1 MDVGR
6 RVPKVLNFGLKS
18 KHLTWQQHLAIDRA
32 SEDCMSYCLNPACS
46 NPENL
51 VNTELC
57 QSCGSKLLLRDRYRV
72 LQALGQG
79 GFGATFLSK
88 DESLPGTPYCV
99 IKQLRPVVSSPHIL
113 QMARDLFQREAKTLG
128 KVGNHP
134 QVPRLLDYFEANQEF
149 FLVQEYISGST
160 LQQEVKRSG
169 PFSEAGVKQFLS
181 EVLPMLQYIHN
192 QQVIHRDIKPANLI
206 RRSQD
211 KKLVLIDFG
220 AVKDQVNPVRAGAS
234 EQTALTAYA
243 IGTPGYAPPEQM
255 AMRPVYASDI
265 YALGVTCLYL
275 LTGKSPKDMDYDPA
289 TGEVL
294 WREQVHISDHF
305 AEVLSKMLEVSVR
318 HRYQNAAEVLRA
330 LDLEPYLDS
339 LAQSMVAQ
347 SNRPVQRNSSYPNN
361 GSGIDTSPSSP
372 SSPSA
377 RLAAAIRARQS
388 HKLSDQTKSQDQTV
402 HHSEATSLQPGAS
415 RRRVMITQT
424 DTTTGVRSR
433 GTMGERPPTIASTK
447 LNPEEILVAYAKG
460 KRDFT
465 GQDLSS
471 LNLQRADLSDANF
484 HQSKL
489 HKINLQGANLFSADF
504 GRASLSQ
511 AVLKNTNLARAYLSH
526 ADLAGADLR
535 GANLSYAYLS
545 HANLRGANLCGADL
559 TGAKVSDEQLSLA
572 RTNWATVHPNG
583 KRGLW

>member
-1 MDVGR
+1 
-6 RVPKVLNFGLKS
+6 
-18 KHLTWQQHLAIDRA
+18 
-32 SEDCMSYCLNPACS
+32 MSYCLNPACT

-51 VNTELC
+51 THTDLC
-57 QSCGSKLLLRDRYRV
+57 QACGTKLLLRDRYRV
-72 LQALGQG
+72 VQALGQG

-88 DESLPGTPYCV
+88 DESLPGNPYCV
-99 IKQLRPVVSSPHIL
+99 IKQLRPAASSSAVL

-181 EVLPMLQYIHN
+181 EVLPMLQYIHG

-220 AVKDQVNPVRAGAS
+220 AVKDQVNPVQASAS
-234 EQTALTAYA
+234 EQTALTQYA

-275 LTGKSPKDMDYDPA
+275 LTARSPKDMDYDPA
-289 TGEVL
+289 TGEIL
-294 WREQVHISDHF
+294 WRQQVHISDHF
-305 AEVLSKMLEVSVR
+305 AEVLKKMLEVSVR
-318 HRYQNAAEVLRA
+318 HRYQNATEVLRA

-339 LAQSMVAQ
+339 LARGMVSQ
-347 SNRPVQRNSSYPNN
+347 PNN
-361 GSGIDTSPSSP
+361 RTARNNSDRTENTSSSTPSMPSSP
-372 SSPSA
+372 TA
-377 RLAAAIRARQS
+377 RMAAAIRARANRS
-388 HKLSDQTKSQDQTV
+388 ENTKPG
-402 HHSEATSLQPGAS
+402 SEATRLQSGTAGRRSILQNGPTTSATNIQNTSGSMGSGARSGSLVAKPAAA
-415 RRRVMITQT
+415 
-424 DTTTGVRSR
+424 DLL
-433 GTMGERPPTIASTK
+433 A
-447 LNPEEILVAYAKG
+447 AYAKG
-460 KRDFT
+460 KRDFICH
-465 GQDLSS
+465 DLS
-471 LNLQRADLSDANF
+471 LLALQKSDLSGANF

-489 HKINLQGANLFSADF
+489 FKINLQGANLNNADF

-511 AVLKNTNLARAYLSH
+511 ATLRNANLTRAYLSY

-535 GANLSYAYLS
+535 GADLSYAYLS
-545 HANLRGANLCGADL
+545 NANLRGTNLCGADL
-559 TGAKVSDEQLSLA
+559 TGAKISDEQLAVA
-572 RTNWATVHPNG
+572 RTNWSTIHPSG

>member
-1 MDVGR
+1 
-6 RVPKVLNFGLKS
+6 
-18 KHLTWQQHLAIDRA
+18 
-32 SEDCMSYCLNPACS
+32 MSYCLNPVCP

-51 VNTELC
+51 THTELC
-57 QSCGSKLLLRDRYRV
+57 QACGSKLLLRDRYRV
-72 LQALGQG
+72 IQALGQG

-88 DESLPGTPYCV
+88 DESLPGSPHCV
-99 IKQLRPVVSSPHIL
+99 IKQLRPAASSPHVL
-113 QMARDLFQREAKTLG
+113 QMARDLFRREAKTLG
-128 KVGNHP
+128 KIGNHP

-149 FLVQEYISGST
+149 YLVQEYISGST

-181 EVLPMLQYIHN
+181 EVVPMLQYIHG

-265 YALGVTCLYL
+265 YALGVTCIYL
-275 LTGKSPKDMDYDPA
+275 LTGKSPKDLDYDPA
-289 TGEVL
+289 TGEML

-305 AEVLSKMLEVSVR
+305 AGVLKKMLEVSVR
-318 HRYQNAAEVLRA
+318 HRYQNAGEVLRA

-339 LAQSMVAQ
+339 LAQSMVSKP
-347 SNRPVQRNSSYPNN
+347 SNRASKQPDPSSYLAD
-361 GSGIDTSPSSP
+361 SGESTSP

-377 RLAAAIRARQS
+377 RMAAAIRARQAKAS
-388 HKLSDQTKSQDQTV
+388 AA
-402 HHSEATSLQPGAS
+402 SEATTLQSGAS
-415 RRRVMITQT
+415 RRRMLNQQT
-424 DTTTGVRSR
+424 SMTSTSKGSSSKGSSTGN
-433 GTMGERPPTIASTK
+433 PSTNSPK
-447 LNPEEILVAYAKG
+447 LGADDLLADYAKG

-465 GQDLSS
+465 CRDLSA
-471 LNLQRADLSDANF
+471 LNLQKASLAGANF

-489 HKINLQGANLFSADF
+489 HKINFQGANLFSADF
-504 GRASLSQ
+504 GRSSLSQ
-511 AVLKNTNLARAYLSH
+511 AVLKNANLARAYLSH

-535 GANLSYAYLS
+535 GADLSYAYLS
-545 HANLRGANLCGADL
+545 NANLRGANLCGADL
-559 TGAKVSDEQLSLA
+559 TGAKVTDEQLAMA
-572 RTNWATVHPNG
+572 RTNWATVHPSG

>member
-1 MDVGR
+1 
-6 RVPKVLNFGLKS
+6 
-18 KHLTWQQHLAIDRA
+18 
-32 SEDCMSYCLNPACS
+32 MSYCLNPACP

-51 VNTELC
+51 ANTELC
-57 QSCGSKLLLRDRYRV
+57 QACGSKLLLRDRYRV
-72 LQALGQG
+72 FQALGQG
-79 GFGATFLSK
+79 GFGATFLAK
-88 DESLPGTPYCV
+88 DESLPGSPYCV
-99 IKQLRPVVSSPHIL
+99 IKQLRPAAPSPHVM
-113 QMARDLFQREAKTLG
+113 QMARDLFQREANTLG

-134 QVPRLLDYFEANQEF
+134 QVPRLLDYFEANNEF

-181 EVLPMLQYIHN
+181 EVLPMLQYIHG

-220 AVKDQVNPVRAGAS
+220 AVKDQVTPVRAGAS
-234 EQTALTAYA
+234 EQTALTQYA

-255 AMRPVYASDI
+255 AMRPVFASDI

-275 LTGKSPKDMDYDPA
+275 LTAKSPKDMDYDPA
-289 TGEVL
+289 TGEML
-294 WREQVHISDHF
+294 WREQVHVSDHF
-305 AEVLSKMLEVSVR
+305 AEVLKKMLEVSVR

-339 LAQSMVAQ
+339 LAQGMVSQ
-347 SNRPVQRNSSYPNN
+347 SNRTPPRRNGASSL
-361 GSGIDTSPSSP
+361 SGNLSDSTSP

-377 RLAAAIRARQS
+377 RLAAAIRAR
-388 HKLSDQTKSQDQTV
+388 HANRTSDNTV
-402 HHSEATSLQPGAS
+402 PHSEATSLQPGS
-415 RRRVMITQT
+415 PRRREIVPGTASSST
-424 DTTTGVRSR
+424 VLNSKGTCANRTTELTR
-433 GTMGERPPTIASTK
+433 K
-447 LNPEEILVAYAKG
+447 LGAEEVLAAYGKG

-465 GQDLSS
+465 SHDLTQLNLHKANLSS
-471 LNLQRADLSDANF
+471 ANF
-484 HQSKL
+484 HQAKLSKV
-489 HKINLQGANLFSADF
+489 NLQGANLFNADF

-511 AVLKNTNLARAYLSH
+511 ASLKNANLARAYLSH

-535 GANLSYAYLS
+535 GADLSYAYLS
-545 HANLRGANLCGADL
+545 NANLRGANLCGADL
-559 TGAKVSDEQLSLA
+559 TGAKVSEEQLAMA
-572 RTNWATVHPNG
+572 RTNWTTVHPSG